1 MSRLD
6 LTEHERDALTELA
19 NMGVGRAAASLSRMV
34 DEPIHLR
41 VPDVALLTREE
52 AARELE
58 TRDPARL
65 IAVRQDFSGSF
76 SGHALLL
83 FPETNSLEL
92 VRAVVGPQPSLE
104 EIADLEEEA
113 MAEVGNVI
121 LNGYL
126 ATMANLLHEQ
136 LQISLPDVLRGSGR
150 SILHVSDRAGD
161 AAPDVSQDGA
171 SGDAQ
176 DPVHGESPVLFL
188 YIDFTV
194 GDRGIR
200 GYIAVVMNFPSLEA
214 LRTLTQHFI
223 ARITGEPP

>member
-1 MSRLD
+1 LD

-41 VPDVALLTREE
+41 VPDVALLTRDE

-58 TRDPARL
+58 ARDPARL
-65 IAVRQDFSGSF
+65 IAVRQEFSGSF
-76 SGHALLL
+76 AGHALLL

-150 SILHVSDRAGD
+150 SILHASDRNPHDDPAD
-161 AAPDVSQDGA
+161 DG
-171 SGDAQ
+171 
-176 DPVHGESPVLFL
+176 PVLFL

-194 GDRGIR
+194 GARGIR

-214 LRTLTQHFI
+214 LRVLTQQFI
-223 ARITGEPP
+223 ERITGELP

>member
-1 MSRLD
+1 LQ

-34 DEPIHLR
+34 DEPIHLS

-52 AARELE
+52 AACEME
-58 TRDPARL
+58 ARDPARL

-76 SGHALLL
+76 AGHALLL

-92 VRAVVGPQPSLE
+92 VRAVVGPHPTLE

-126 ATMANLLHEQ
+126 ATIANLLQEQ

-150 SILHVSDRAGD
+150 SILSMRDEPSVEG
-161 AAPDVSQDGA
+161 AA
-171 SGDAQ
+171 
-176 DPVHGESPVLFL
+176 SPVLFL
-188 YIDFTV
+188 YIDFSV
-194 GDRGIR
+194 GARGIR

-214 LRTLTQHFI
+214 LRRLTQQFVE
-223 ARITGEPP
+223 RIIGEAP

>member
-1 MSRLD
+1 MQ

-34 DEPIHLR
+34 DEPIHLS

-52 AARELE
+52 AASEME
-58 TRDPARL
+58 ARDPARL

-76 SGHALLL
+76 AGHALLL

-92 VRAVVGPQPSLE
+92 VRAVVGPQPTLE

-126 ATMANLLHEQ
+126 ATIANLLQEQ

-150 SILHVSDRAGD
+150 NILSMRDGQL
-161 AAPDVSQDGA
+161 PDCAD
-171 SGDAQ
+171 
-176 DPVHGESPVLFL
+176 SPVLFL
-188 YIDFTV
+188 YIDFSV
-194 GDRGIR
+194 GARGIR

-214 LRTLTQHFI
+214 LRRLTQQFV
-223 ARITGEPP
+223 ARITGETP

>member
-1 MSRLD
+1 LQ

-34 DEPIHLR
+34 DEPIHLS

-52 AARELE
+52 AACEME
-58 TRDPARL
+58 ARDPARL

-76 SGHALLL
+76 AGHALLL

-92 VRAVVGPQPSLE
+92 VRAVVGPQPTLE

-126 ATMANLLHEQ
+126 ATIARYRCRTCCGAAAETSSRCATASRPTVAIRLCCSCTL
-136 LQISLPDVLRGSGR
+136 ISR
-150 SILHVSDRAGD
+150 SVRAGY
-161 AAPDVSQDGA
+161 AA
-171 SGDAQ
+171 
-176 DPVHGESPVLFL
+176 
-188 YIDFTV
+188 T
-194 GDRGIR
+194 
-200 GYIAVVMNFPSLEA
+200 
-214 LRTLTQHFI
+214 LRW
-223 ARITGEPP
+223 

>member
-1 MSRLD
+1 LQ

-34 DEPIHLR
+34 DEPIHLS

-52 AARELE
+52 AACEME
-58 TRDPARL
+58 ARDPARL

-76 SGHALLL
+76 AGHALLL

-92 VRAVVGPQPSLE
+92 VRAVVGPQPTLE

-126 ATMANLLHEQ
+126 ATIANLLQEQ

-150 SILHVSDRAGD
+150 NILSMRDGQSADGGD
-161 AAPDVSQDGA
+161 
-171 SGDAQ
+171 
-176 DPVHGESPVLFL
+176 SPVLFL
-188 YIDFTV
+188 YIDFSV
-194 GDRGIR
+194 GARGIR

-214 LRTLTQHFI
+214 LRRLTQQFVE
-223 ARITGEPP
+223 RITGETP